1 LTAAATGLLTVA
13 TKLLADE
20 GVGVVE
26 TYVVRTGLAAVVM
39 LAAIPPRGIP
49 ASGLPRFLI
58 RSAAVSAYFV
68 LVILAVQRGSPVVV
82 QTLLALTPLLILAY
96 ESVRARRWPSAL
108 SVVGASL
115 AFAGVAVV
123 LAA

>member
-1 LTAAATGLLTVA
+1 VA
-13 TKLLADE
+13 TKLLVDE

-26 TYVVRTGLAAVVM
+26 TYVVRTGLAAAVM
-39 LAAIPPRGIP
+39 LVAIPPRGIP
-49 ASGLPRFLI
+49 ASGLPRFLV

-68 LVILAVQRGSPVVV
+68 LVILAVQQGSPVVV

-96 ESVRARRWPSAL
+96 ESIRERRWPSTV
-108 SVVGASL
+108 SVVGATL
-115 AFAGVAVV
+115 AFCGVAVV